1 MRDKIRNI
9 TPFKHGPAQTQEELN
24 GQPEVSKAPQTDK
37 QKFISSLV
45 DGSFNPSA
53 STVMTNPTNAYPG
66 AKYKAPV
73 YSNISVPEDDSIFQQ
88 VSTLVSNP
96 FDGVVTLGNQ
106 WAGGIQNWS
115 GIDQG
120 RNSGPYG
127 NLSNLRRAKLATDA
141 ETKKALSGTKGFNF
155 ATQVGLLGGA
165 YGGIKSFAN
174 ALKAQTNAELIS
186 GSPVSAILS
195 KIKTADIVKN
205 IAPLYATAKTAYY
218 GYKGGKMS
226 YGNSYTES
234 DTQRKNYLQ
243 QQNHKNK

>member
-1 MRDKIRNI
+1 MVTMRDKIRNI

-53 STVMTNPTNAYPG
+53 STVITNPTNAYPG

-73 YSNISVPEDDSIFQQ
+73 YSNISVPEDDTIFQK

-96 FDGVVTLGNQ
+96 FDGAIALANQ
-106 WAGGIQNWS
+106 TMGGIQNLV

-120 RNSGPYG
+120 RRDGPYG
-127 NLSNLRRAKLATDA
+127 SLTSLRRAKAATDA
-141 ETKKALSGTKGFNF
+141 ETKKELSRTRGFNI
-155 ATQVGLLGGA
+155 ASQIALLRGA
-165 YGGIKSFAN
+165 YGGTKVLSN

-186 GSPVSAILS
+186 GNPVSAILS
-195 KIKTADIVKN
+195 KVKASDIVKN
-205 IAPLYATAKTAYY
+205 VAPLYATAKTAYY
-218 GYKGGKMS
+218 GYKGGNMA
-226 YGNSYTES
+226 YGNDAE
-234 DTQRKNYLQ
+234 NA
-243 QQNHKNK
+243 KNK